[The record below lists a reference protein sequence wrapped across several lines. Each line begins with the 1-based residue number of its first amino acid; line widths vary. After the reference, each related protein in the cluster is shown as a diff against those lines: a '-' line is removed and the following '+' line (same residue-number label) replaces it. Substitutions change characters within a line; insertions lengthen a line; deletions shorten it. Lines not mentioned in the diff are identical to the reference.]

1 MDLGF
6 KGQALEA
13 VKVDYTVGFEFSHGY
28 YVRVEND
35 FVVTIRDIQF
45 RISPENDSADS
56 TTERL
61 QPLVSETVTSAVAH
75 DSGTLVLT
83 FANAASLQ
91 VEPDT
96 HYEAWTFA
104 GPKGAKVVC
113 MPGGELA
120 IWSPK
125 EG

>member
-6 KGQALEA
+6 EGQALEA
-13 VKVDYTVGFEFSHGY
+13 VKVDYTVGLEFSHGY
-28 YVRVEND
+28 YIRVEND
-35 FVVTIRDIQF
+35 FVLTVRGIQSP
-45 RISPENDSADS
+45 ISPENDSADS

-61 QPLVSETVTSAVAH
+61 QPLASETVTSAVAH
-75 DSGTLVLT
+75 DNGILVLT
-83 FANAASLQ
+83 FANAATLQ
-91 VEPDT
+91 VEPDAQ
-96 HYEAWTFA
+96 YEAWTFA

-125 EG
+125 ED